1 MTIDLGRAMRAA
13 SALTRSQDL
22 VGATKVI
29 QQALSR
35 VRAAAPPQA
44 GEGEVSAPTQDN
56 QARTGQHL
64 PPLSADTRL
73 LDRLRVPLG
82 DVVKALRRANLKPAW
97 GNKIGGTNRAALP
110 EGAQFVL
117 QTFGGPAGNREYK
130 LYLPSSKGSNP
141 PLLVMLHGCTQDAD
155 DFAAGTRMNKLAE
168 EFGFLVAYPIQPRG
182 QNPSGCW
189 NWFRPNDQRRALGEP
204 SIIAGIADQ
213 VAEQYD
219 VDPRRVFVAGLSAG
233 GAMAAVMA
241 ATYPDKFAGVGIHSG
256 LSYGAAND
264 VMSAFAAMRGEIG
277 PAKTGAAPS
286 SVPTIVFHGD
296 ADQTVNPVNA
306 DHIVNATSAGRA
318 HSTDTSI
325 GEASGR
331 RFTRRVSQADEASIR
346 FENWR
351 IHGAGHAWSG
361 GSADGTFADEA
372 GPDASREMVR
382 FFRLTE
388 PR

>member
-13 SALTRSQDL
+13 TALTRSQNL

-35 VRAAAPPQA
+35 VPAPAPPQT
-44 GEGEVSAPTQDN
+44 GEGEVSAAAQDN
-56 QARTGQHL
+56 QANAGRRL
-64 PPLSADTRL
+64 PPLPANTL
-73 LDRLRVPLG
+73 LSDRLKMPLG
-82 DVVKALRRANLKPAW
+82 DVVKALRQANLKPAW
-97 GNKIGGTNRAALP
+97 GSRIGGTNRVSVLP
-110 EGAQFVL
+110 EGARFVL

-130 LYLPSSKGSNP
+130 LYIPSSKGPKP

-168 EFGFLVAYPIQPRG
+168 EFGFLVAYPIQPRS

-189 NWFRPNDQRRALGEP
+189 NWFRPNDQRRARGEP

-219 VDPRRVFVAGLSAG
+219 VDPRRVFVAGLSSG

-256 LSYGAAND
+256 LPYGAAND
-264 VMSAFAAMRGEIG
+264 VMSAFAAMRGDIG
-277 PAKTGAAPS
+277 LAKTECAPS
-286 SVPTIVFHGD
+286 LVPTIVFHGD
-296 ADQTVNPVNA
+296 ADQTVHPVNA
-306 DHIVNATSAGRA
+306 DHIIDATSAGRVNPI
-318 HSTDTSI
+318 DTSL

-331 RFTRRVSQADEASIR
+331 RFTRRVSQAGEAPVR

-361 GSADGTFADEA
+361 GSAEGTFADEA
-372 GPDASREMVR
+372 GPDASREIVR
-382 FFRLTE
+382 FFQLT
-388 PR
+388 